1 MLKTLAAQWSNKMEK
16 IKKYVNHPLSKAIA
30 LGLIG
35 SGLLIEAHPMYAGVA
50 FGIAIR
56 EFMLAFKSEWYKEE

>member
-1 MLKTLAAQWSNKMEK
+1 MKMEK

-35 SGLLIEAHPMYAGVA
+35 SGLLIEAHPMYAGIA
-50 FGIAIR
+50 FGFGIAKFL
-56 EFMLAFKSEWYKEE
+56 EAFRTSV